1 MARTHD
7 DAITLDPSSCTV
19 RDVEGINYVC
29 ALFTNKHVLG
39 LVEASV
45 LSRGSRAAYGKPC
58 DRSTKTAQATS
69 PQAVTLATVATSH
82 PTRHDPLLLTEAD
95 SFKLPAL
102 SLPTQRSVFDQL
114 MQRPNVCPVG
124 NTQSHI

>member
-1 MARTHD
+1 MC
-7 DAITLDPSSCTV
+7 PF
-19 RDVEGINYVC
+19 
-29 ALFTNKHVLG
+29 FTNTHVLG

-45 LSRGSRAAYGKPC
+45 LSRRSRAAYGSPC

-69 PQAVTLATVATSH
+69 PQAVTMATVATSP
-82 PTRHDPLLLTEAD
+82 PTRHDPLLLSEAA

-114 MQRPNVCPVG
+114 MQRENVYPVG
-124 NTQSHI
+124 ATQSHIQYYGSTDALTSTRLTCLKRTRGAAR